1 MRDSLEI
8 IREMGVPIEQVRA
21 SGGGARSPL
30 WRQIQTDINNVPLVR
45 INIDEGPAY
54 GAALLAMV
62 GTGLRANVEEAC
74 DAAIRVVD
82 SCEPDADR
90 VRQYDR
96 WFKEYQAAYRALAP
110 GFRRV
115 AEII

>member
-1 MRDSLEI
+1 M
-8 IREMGVPIEQVRA
+8 IERMIPFLA
-21 SGGGARSPL
+21 GGLPEHFV
-30 WRQIQTDINNVPLVR
+30 WNW
-45 INIDEGPAY
+45 
-54 GAALLAMV
+54 ALLAMV

-90 VRQYDR
+90 VLEYDR